1 MKTFLYFIY
10 ILSVAHDTAAF
21 VCTQQSSYVSTSCV
35 RYNEKC
41 RVQRSCANMHLFAMN
56 DKNNIG
62 DKLTEEKEISFGDA
76 LMSALQEIW
85 MLKDDEEV
93 S

>member
-1 MKTFLYFIY
+1 
-10 ILSVAHDTAAF
+10 
-21 VCTQQSSYVSTSCV
+21 
-35 RYNEKC
+35 
-41 RVQRSCANMHLFAMN
+41 MN
-56 DKNNIG
+56 DKNNMA